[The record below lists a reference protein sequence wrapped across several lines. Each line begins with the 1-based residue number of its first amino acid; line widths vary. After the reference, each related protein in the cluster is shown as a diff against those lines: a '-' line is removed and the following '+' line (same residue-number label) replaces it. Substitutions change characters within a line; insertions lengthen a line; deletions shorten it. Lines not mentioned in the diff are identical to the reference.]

1 MFVFKIWRAKRR
13 CETLWTL
20 RELRRDILSHYLD
33 YFGYQKQ
40 RPIHPCLEDR
50 PRTDTFSAQ
59 VLTGSEVY
67 ASIRPLYARAHSK
80 ARLLGLSGV
89 EAVIGV

>member
-1 MFVFKIWRAKRR
+1 MDSKGAPLRYFKSLFGL
-13 CETLWTL
+13 LW
-20 RELRRDILSHYLD
+20 ILKAAPNSSL
-33 YFGYQKQ
+33 FGRSSKDG
-40 RPIHPCLEDR
+40 H
-50 PRTDTFSAQ
+50 
-59 VLTGSEVY
+59 SEVY